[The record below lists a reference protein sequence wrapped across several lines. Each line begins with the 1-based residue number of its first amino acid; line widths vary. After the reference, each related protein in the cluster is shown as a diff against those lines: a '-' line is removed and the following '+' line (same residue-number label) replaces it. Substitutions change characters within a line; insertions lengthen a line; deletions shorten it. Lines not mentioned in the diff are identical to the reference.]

1 MTQTPA
7 ETKQLSMMNNRGQE
21 LETHKLL
28 PESRPNM
35 EKTFYCLQACKNC
48 PLLLYVFSLV
58 VNIDDFYA
66 LPMGHIFEGVAL
78 F

>member
-1 MTQTPA
+1 MTETPA
-7 ETKQLSMMNNRGQE
+7 ETKQLYMMNNRDQE
-21 LETHKLL
+21 LEAHKPL

-35 EKTFYCLQACKNC
+35 EKTFYCSQECKSC

-58 VNIDDFYA
+58 VNIEDFYV
-66 LPMGHIFEGVAL
+66 LPVGQIFEGVAL